1 MTFEERARKGAGLM
15 ESAGVLAERA
25 MQDPTLFL
33 RMLGRLPNLSV
44 ANLLLTGEQYP
55 AARVLGRAP
64 YWRQV
69 FPEDPGKLLRP
80 EWEGK
85 GIDLVLPGFDG
96 GRVCL
101 CSVVY
106 YADGQLA
113 RDPPEELV
121 PPCPS
126 LADIQ
131 DRAERRLLQAG
142 VMIDPDEIPEL
153 TDDLL
158 DDVTDEEM
166 HDATAR
172 VNTLFSLYF
181 QGEETVPWAPR
192 LMPALATTAFF
203 QGRGEDGVRLSR
215 QGAEQVRAEA
225 GDRALPFLDRVQRLY
240 WPTLMKFKNF

>member
-1 MTFEERARKGAGLM
+1 MTFEERARKGAGLI
-15 ESAGVLAERA
+15 ESAGMLAERTV
-25 MQDPTLFL
+25 QDPTLFL
-33 RMLGRLPNLSV
+33 RMLGRFSNLSA

-55 AARVLGRAP
+55 AARMLGRAP
-64 YWRQV
+64 YWKQV
-69 FPEDPGKLLRP
+69 FREDPGKLLRP

-96 GRVCL
+96 GCMRL

-106 YADGQLA
+106 YADGQMA
-113 RDPPEELV
+113 RSLPEELV

-126 LADIQ
+126 LTDIQ

-142 VMIDPDEIPEL
+142 MMIDPEEIPEL

-158 DDVTDEEM
+158 DDIPDEEL
-166 HDATAR
+166 HDAAAR
-172 VNTLFSLYF
+172 VNALFSLYF

-192 LMPALATTAFF
+192 LMPALATTAIF
-203 QGRGEDGVRLSR
+203 QGRGDGVRLSSY
-215 QGAEQVRAEA
+215 GTEQVRDEA

-240 WPTLMKFKNF
+240 WPALVKFKNF